1 MNRRNSRRSF
11 PYRRE
16 TTLDAIQSISGK
28 VRDFKYF
35 EVLSALRKLK
45 DVSVSLTIGL
55 GEMGTSAGDEE
66 MMRESKQ
73 HLIKVHD
80 LLKERT
86 GLRLPEFEEL
96 LKML

>member
-1 MNRRNSRRSF
+1 MIILGA
-11 PYRRE
+11 YE
-16 TTLDAIQSISGK
+16 SISGRK
-28 VRDFKYF
+28 VRDFEFF
-35 EVLSALRKLK
+35 EVLAILRRLT
-45 DVSVSLTIGL
+45 DVSVSLIRGAE
-55 GEMGTSAGDEE
+55 EMGMRAGAEE

-96 LKML
+96 LRTL